1 MFHFIRPYP
10 YLLRLWLSGLALLAA
25 GTAHAVFID
34 HGDGSVSDT
43 LTGLM
48 WDQCSW
54 GQSGSACAT
63 GSASIHT
70 WAAAQ
75 GVAASV
81 RGAAYKGHQ
90 DWRLPN
96 VAELE
101 SLVAVETPAR

>member
-10 YLLRLWLSGLALLAA
+10 YLLRLWLSWLALLAA

-54 GQSGSACAT
+54 RQSGSACAT

-70 WAAAQ
+70 WAASLPAPGELPTKAIRT
-75 GVAASV
+75 GVCPTS
-81 RGAAYKGHQ
+81 
-90 DWRLPN
+90 PN
-96 VAELE
+96 WNRW
-101 SLVAVETPAR
+101 SRSIP